1 MEKLDKNRLYH
12 GYYLIEDPDLI
23 KLCERNTLNACK
35 KCALQDYCEE
45 IADTMNRI
53 EYVLCIDGIKD
64 KKYKN
69 EHPNSYFK
77 KIEFI

>member
-1 MEKLDKNRLYH
+1 MMEKLDENRLYKG
-12 GYYLIEDPDLI
+12 GYYLIEDPNLL
-23 KLCERNTLNACK
+23 KASNRNILNVCDKCVLK
-35 KCALQDYCEE
+35 KQCEE

-77 KIEFI
+77 KIE